1 MSDRQTNDVD
11 PPVVFTS
18 LGQLKG
24 SVGKHLG
31 HSAWLRIE
39 QSRVDQF
46 AEATGDFQWIHVDA
60 ERAEHGPFGTT
71 IAHGWLSASLLPIL
85 TGQIYRVQAKMAIN
99 YGVNRLRFV
108 SPVQVGSEVRAGST
122 LLDVSEHGEA
132 VQLTVQT
139 EVEIKGREKPALVVE
154 SLGRYYL

>member
-60 ERAEHGPFGTT
+60 ERAEHG
-71 IAHGWLSASLLPIL
+71 
-85 TGQIYRVQAKMAIN
+85 
-99 YGVNRLRFV
+99 
-108 SPVQVGSEVRAGST
+108 
-122 LLDVSEHGEA
+122 EA